1 MKSLISGM
9 VVVAVMMALLLPAV
23 SSAQALE
30 ECQDPPGNNEIAALI
45 VKAVEAVRPILS
57 NGIPEL
63 GIPPL
68 DPLGPLPNIAFH
80 IDVPRLRMDGLL
92 NETVVRH
99 ISEFIICQLN
109 FTLGITEKLEL
120 DIRLEDFRIDGYY
133 DVDGLALSLFPVFGN
148 GNFSLD
154 VYEAAVGGGAKIS
167 YNPLSDHASIKDL
180 HLDINFDRLV
190 LVMECILGCGD
201 MSDLI
206 NGLIDEI
213 APVVFDAVWGV
224 IDPILTSALEN
235 GINDILKNISIS
247 DIITLTQ
254 TKEKD
259 IGNGNGFVDLV
270 MESVD
275 SH

>member
-254 TKEKD
+254 TGRQRCMVGSCQVSLLCTETA
-259 IGNGNGFVDLV
+259 
-270 MESVD
+270 
-275 SH
+275 